1 MSIPSTNS
9 AYHPTHLSFIG
20 NCMVAPAP
28 LALRAVHCY
37 TSNMK
42 TLLDLFLGIVMLP
55 FFVVEEIMKPGK
67 KKE

>member
-1 MSIPSTNS
+1 
-9 AYHPTHLSFIG
+9 
-20 NCMVAPAP
+20 MVAPAP